1 MMMHGLNDGSSAAV
15 TLSAVSPLLSAAAT
29 VRAAA
34 RAALA
39 AGLFLAMMKMNTS
52 S

>member
-15 TLSAVSPLLSAAAT
+15 TLPAVSPLLFAAAGAAT
-29 VRAAA
+29 ATLRAAA

-39 AGLFLAMMKMNTS
+39 ASGLFL
-52 S
+52 